1 MKRRLS
7 TSPPPRSRSR
17 SSYTIDPFSST
28 SLTQSESISNYK
40 LGKVIGQ
47 GTSATVILAEH
58 TTTKKTYVIKSFK
71 NPQRSKANLHQRI
84 QQEVKIFKRICESDH
99 PFIVKFRGFILN
111 ESEISII
118 LEYINGLNL
127 LQKLETNG
135 PFNESQAKFYITEI
149 ATGISFLHSKRIIHR
164 DLKLD
169 NMMISNDGH
178 IKLIDFGLSEILQGS
193 QTHLSI
199 PSGAMHI
206 RPPEMIR
213 REPYSFNVDWYALGV
228 ALYEL
233 LTDHEPFFRRNC
245 YLHQIE
251 PSSNSEPSLTIK
263 GCPDECFTTYDFR
276 NWSDL
281 SVTSFNQLHKFNQTP
296 NK

>member
-1 MKRRLS
+1 
-7 TSPPPRSRSR
+7 
-17 SSYTIDPFSST
+17 
-28 SLTQSESISNYK
+28 
-40 LGKVIGQ
+40 KVIGQ

-111 ESEISII
+111 ENEISII

-233 LTDHEPFFRRNC
+233 LTDHEPFFRRNYEC
-245 YLHQIE
+245 LPRMILETGVIY
-251 PSSNSEPSLTIK
+251 PSHLSINCIDLIKLLINKNHTQRLQNISELIHHPWFNK
-263 GCPDECFTTYDFR
+263 V
-276 NWSDL
+276 NW
-281 SVTSFNQLHKFNQTP
+281 
-296 NK
+296 NKVSQKQSIPP